1 MNANYI
7 VRTHFPEVHGPRDY
21 YHIRK
26 IDLQDEAIRFQESF
40 FAGKAWSYAELAEK
54 QSYFEREGRKYGL
67 LQEFRKN
74 GIC

>member
-1 MNANYI
+1 MNTTYI
-7 VRTHFPEVHGPRDY
+7 VSTHFPEVHGPKDY

-26 IDLQDEAIRFQESF
+26 IDLQDEAISFQESF
-40 FAGKAWSYAELAEK
+40 FAGKAWSYSELAEK

-67 LQEFRKN
+67 LQEFREN